1 MEINIGDIVT
11 LKKQHPCGS
20 KEWEVLRVG
29 MDFRLK
35 CLGCEHQIMIP
46 RKQIEKNI
54 RGILNTLHI
63 YLLYRG
69 VQFQVEN
76 RL

>member
-46 RKQIEKNI
+46 RPQAEKNI
-54 RGILNTLHI
+54 RNILRKEETEH
-63 YLLYRG
+63 
-69 VQFQVEN
+69 
-76 RL
+76 